1 MSAAKRPPAP
11 PPALA
16 GFTYLDVLG
25 SGGFAD
31 VYLYEQHLPRRR
43 VAVKVMLEGRMAGG
57 AAEQFAAEANVMAL
71 LSTHPA
77 IVTIY
82 QAGVSDDGRPYLVM
96 EYCPRPNLQVRSRA
110 AAFSVAEALRVGV
123 QVAAAVETAHRAGI
137 LHRDIKPANIL
148 VTEYNRPALTD
159 FGIATTADAVESSAG
174 MSIPWSPPESFTDQP
189 ESGVAT
195 DVYALGATVYTL
207 LAGRSP
213 FEQPGG
219 RNGGADLIQ
228 RIESQPVP
236 RLERADAPASLQAV
250 LERAMAKRPGDRFE
264 SAVAFAR
271 ALQRVQIELAHSV
284 TPIDI
289 LDDAPDEDTQDPD
302 ADGELTRVRGIVSIE
317 PQTGPAAGP
326 TRRRNQP
333 DADAAATAS
342 WAPTA
347 TDAAATASWAPPTP
361 DAGDTAD
368 PTVLRGPVSIVPEA
382 TATDTGFA
390 PTSAATDA
398 VDTATVR
405 RRPMETP
412 QAPATAAAL
421 GGSASGGAGGP
432 GAPIAPPTHNGA
444 AAGGSAG
451 GGPAG
456 GPAAP
461 RSRRGLWIGAG
472 IAAAVVVVGG
482 IAIGASILAPA
493 VQEPVESPPA
503 SVAPQDPIGDVV
515 PAVADLTGSVQGAD
529 AVFTWTNPDPQEGDA
544 YLWHVVTLSGNG
556 QDERVE
562 ATTVTL
568 PADPGGPT
576 CIEVTLLR
584 STGRAGPV
592 TRECTP

>member
-302 ADGELTRVRGIVSIE
+302 VDGELTRVRGIVSIE

-326 TRRRNQP
+326 TRRRDQP

-347 TDAAATASWAPPTP
+347 TDAAATASWAHPTP

-412 QAPATAAAL
+412 QAPATPAAP
-421 GGSASGGAGGP
+421 GGPAAGGAGAP
-432 GAPIAPPTHNGA
+432 GAPTVPPAH
-444 AAGGSAG
+444 GGDA
-451 GGPAG
+451 AG

-482 IAIGASILAPA
+482 IALGASILAPA

-568 PADPGGPT
+568 PADAGGTT

>member
-1 MSAAKRPPAP
+1 
-11 PPALA
+11 
-16 GFTYLDVLG
+16 
-25 SGGFAD
+25 
-31 VYLYEQHLPRRR
+31 
-43 VAVKVMLEGRMAGG
+43 
-57 AAEQFAAEANVMAL
+57 
-71 LSTHPA
+71 
-77 IVTIY
+77 
-82 QAGVSDDGRPYLVM
+82 
-96 EYCPRPNLQVRSRA
+96 
-110 AAFSVAEALRVGV
+110 
-123 QVAAAVETAHRAGI
+123 
-137 LHRDIKPANIL
+137 
-148 VTEYNRPALTD
+148 
-159 FGIATTADAVESSAG
+159 
-174 MSIPWSPPESFTDQP
+174 
-189 ESGVAT
+189 
-195 DVYALGATVYTL
+195 
-207 LAGRSP
+207 
-213 FEQPGG
+213 
-219 RNGGADLIQ
+219 
-228 RIESQPVP
+228 
-236 RLERADAPASLQAV
+236 
-250 LERAMAKRPGDRFE
+250 
-264 SAVAFAR
+264 
-271 ALQRVQIELAHSV
+271 
-284 TPIDI
+284 
-289 LDDAPDEDTQDPD
+289 
-302 ADGELTRVRGIVSIE
+302 
-317 PQTGPAAGP
+317 
-326 TRRRNQP
+326 
-333 DADAAATAS
+333 
-342 WAPTA
+342 
-347 TDAAATASWAPPTP
+347 
-361 DAGDTAD
+361 
-368 PTVLRGPVSIVPEA
+368 PEA